1 MIANIRIRSDG
12 SSSELCQLDLMKFS
26 IEGVRRRMEER
37 GIQEEDFFVSGFS
50 DWGVDTNMSL
60 QEAYIL
66 KNMIANRY
74 EGDDYLVQYLFKA
87 HKSFIFV
94 MAHNFKFVS
103 KDEVELMQ
111 YLLKEADMD
120 KVVTFFYQASNW
132 PTAVQSYISKGI
144 VLNTPR
150 GFYVEEV

>member
-1 MIANIRIRSDG
+1 MITTIRVRADG

-26 IEGVRRRMEER
+26 IEGVRQRMEEK
-37 GIQEEDFFVSGFS
+37 GIQEKNVFVSGFS
-50 DWGVDTNMSL
+50 DWEVDIVMSL

-66 KNMIANRY
+66 KQKIANRY

-94 MAHNFKFVS
+94 MAHNFEFVS

-111 YLLKEADMD
+111 HLLKEVEMD
-120 KVVTFFYQASNW
+120 RVVMFFYQANNW
-132 PTAVQSYISKGI
+132 TAAIQTYISEGV

-150 GFYVEEV
+150 GFYVEV